1 MVRIKQIT
9 FKNCC
14 NFVRVH
20 LELKKNKN
28 YHDGV
33 ILDFAII
40 FLQQMNQ
47 LMHNGVK
54 TYLPSQLNYIYIGLF
69 YKISKI
75 SHTTKAPS
83 HLKLYRHSFYNAVLL
98 YRGILSTAFLPKTAL
113 SNAVFS
119 EPKKNCKKNSFGQN
133 NFSTFFLIT

>member
-9 FKNCC
+9 KNCS

-28 YHDGV
+28 NHDGV
-33 ILDFAII
+33 ISDFAII

-119 EPKKNCKKNSFGQN
+119 ELKKNSKKILLVKKIFQH
-133 NFSTFFLIT
+133 FF